1 MPLLYHSRK
10 EEQQEKHQTDDP
22 GGKGE
27 GQQKG
32 DALGD
37 QTDAEH
43 NGDHSPMM
51 FKILAPFLRPAHQV
65 IQGDL
70 VEVGHPDQGGGVRLP
85 FSGFV
90 TAVGD
95 IDHLHGL
102 GSFRLGHVAL
112 FPKKAES
119 FW

>member
-1 MPLLYHSRK
+1 MLHDGYTGRDEEEGHIVHQEAGDPANVPLLYHSRK

-43 NGDHSPMM
+43 NGD
-51 FKILAPFLRPAHQV
+51 LAHDVQNT
-65 IQGDL
+65 
-70 VEVGHPDQGGGVRLP
+70 
-85 FSGFV
+85 S
-90 TAVGD
+90 
-95 IDHLHGL
+95 
-102 GSFRLGHVAL
+102 SFPQTG
-112 FPKKAES
+112 PPGNPG
-119 FW
+119 